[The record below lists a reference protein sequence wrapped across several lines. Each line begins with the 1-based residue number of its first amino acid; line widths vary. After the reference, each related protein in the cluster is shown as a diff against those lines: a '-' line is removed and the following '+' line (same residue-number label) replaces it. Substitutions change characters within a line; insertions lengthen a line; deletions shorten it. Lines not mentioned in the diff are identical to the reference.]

1 MSLWSILLQNP
12 APGGWLLWAQG
23 QQPLYNSLSVTSYGQ
38 GLGGGS
44 FYLPRLWGVLI
55 STLSYRILKNAL
67 RDVSGLK
74 GKELQRRAQC
84 LGNFF
89 YSLVWINHMQKENR
103 KKRKFV
109 VRLRVFLLGVQGEW
123 NLSWTKSNFN
133 SSLKPW
139 STDILQS

>member
-1 MSLWSILLQNP
+1 M
-12 APGGWLLWAQG
+12 
-23 QQPLYNSLSVTSYGQ
+23 
-38 GLGGGS
+38 
-44 FYLPRLWGVLI
+44 LI

-109 VRLRVFLLGVQGEW
+109 VRLRVFLLGVQGE
-123 NLSWTKSNFN
+123 
-133 SSLKPW
+133 
-139 STDILQS
+139 